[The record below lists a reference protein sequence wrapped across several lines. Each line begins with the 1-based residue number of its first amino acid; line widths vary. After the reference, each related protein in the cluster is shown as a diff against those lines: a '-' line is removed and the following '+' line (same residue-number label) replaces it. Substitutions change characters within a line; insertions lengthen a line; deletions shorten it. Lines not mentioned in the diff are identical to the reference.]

1 VASHRTP
8 PVGAGIR
15 PLPSAPAEQHH
26 HRKGR
31 PTAAKFEIYKDTKG
45 EFRWRL
51 KSANGQTIATGGEGY
66 ASKTGCETASPPL
79 SAMRPRRQSKTRE
92 PSCVAIGRA
101 TRASGLST
109 SPLVDRSLP

>member
-1 VASHRTP
+1 M
-8 PVGAGIR
+8 
-15 PLPSAPAEQHH
+15 
-26 HRKGR
+26 
-31 PTAAKFEIYKDTKG
+31 AAKFEIYKDTKG

-66 ASKTGCETASPPL
+66 ASKSGCENGIGPPL

-92 PSCVAIGRA
+92 PSCVAIGRT